1 MRGNKHD
8 YHAGNKE
15 TKFFFL
21 NVCSSGGKHVLKR
34 NKKIVSG
41 MCEGRKDKGKG
52 GRKSGSIAEKA
63 KYWVFYRRTDQET
76 EGIRDDMEAN

>member
-1 MRGNKHD
+1 
-8 YHAGNKE
+8 
-15 TKFFFL
+15 
-21 NVCSSGGKHVLKR
+21 
-34 NKKIVSG
+34 